1 MVKPIGNETHN
12 AIMVVRIV
20 PEISGIIPKC
30 FLANR
35 GVHCL
40 SVRNSKI
47 ETSLKKLILSLKR
60 TQIIPI
66 VVSIVTK
73 AVSFKKNS
81 IIFSLYFLIIARK
94 AIPQQNTKLL
104 Y

>member
-66 VVSIVTK
+66 VVSIVT
-73 AVSFKKNS
+73 SSELQKNS
-81 IIFSLYFLIIARK
+81 IIFFYIFSL
-94 AIPQQNTKLL
+94 
-104 Y
+104 

>member
-30 FLANR
+30 FLAKS

-47 ETSLKKLILSLKR
+47 ETSLK
-60 TQIIPI
+60 
-66 VVSIVTK
+66 
-73 AVSFKKNS
+73 N
-81 IIFSLYFLIIARK
+81 
-94 AIPQQNTKLL
+94 
-104 Y
+104 